1 MTQFWFAASTEEF
14 PPSQMLEQAKAADQA
29 GFDAIGASDHFV
41 SWFPGGQGASAWAY
55 LPAAGQV
62 VADKPLFTS
71 VTPILHHYHPAVVA
85 QFFMNLEELYPGRA
99 VLGVGSAEAI
109 SEVPLGLDW
118 PAPKEMLERFARGL
132 EAITRLWDG
141 ETVTMDGGWF
151 RLNEARLMTMAE
163 SRPRMIVSAFG
174 PDAAAIAGK
183 YGDGLWTLGDPESA
197 PAVIEAYKKSCAK
210 HDKPVGEIVLQAGFC
225 LGDDEAAIIKATKK
239 WKTTQFPE
247 YYLEDHH
254 DLDKMAADAEARMSD
269 QEFAHE
275 GFLVSADPQE
285 HIDRIRQMIEADD
298 AVTTICLQSIG
309 DLDPLTSIRRY
320 GEEVLPALR
329 DETSGGPKRFERE
342 SDTLR
347 ARQI

>member
-14 PPSQMLEQAKAADQA
+14 PPSQMLEQAKAADRA
-29 GFDAIGASDHFV
+29 GFDAVGSSDHFV

-85 QFFMNLEELYPGRA
+85 QYFMNLEELYPGRA
-99 VLGVGSAEAI
+99 VLGAGSAEAI

-118 PAPKEMLERFARGL
+118 PEPAEMLHRFAAGL
-132 EAITRLWDG
+132 EAITRLWNG

-151 RLNEARLMTMAE
+151 RLDEARLMTLAP
-163 SRPRMIVSAFG
+163 SRPRLVVSAFG

-183 YGDGLWTLGDPESA
+183 YGDGLWTLGDPEHA
-197 PAVIEAYKKSCAK
+197 PKVIEAYKKACAANGK
-210 HDKPVGEIVLQAGFC
+210 DVGEVVLQAGFC

-254 DLDKMAADAEARMSD
+254 DLDKMAAEAEARMSD
-269 QEFAHE
+269 AEFAHE

-285 HIDRIRQMIEADD
+285 HIDRIRQMIAIDG
-298 AVTTICLQSIG
+298 AVTTICLQGIG
-309 DLDPLTSIRRY
+309 DHDPLTSIRRY

-329 DETSGGPKRFERE
+329 GADGGSRFTRERQGQA
-342 SDTLR
+342 
-347 ARQI
+347 ARRR

>member
-14 PPSQMLEQAKAADQA
+14 TPSQMLEQAQAADRA
-29 GFDAIGASDHFV
+29 GFEAVGSSDHFHSGVPPAKGSAAWV
-41 SWFPGGQGASAWAY
+41 S

-85 QFFMNLEELYPGRA
+85 QYFMNLEQLYPGRA
-99 VLGVGSAEAI
+99 VLGVGSGEAL

-118 PAPKEMLERFARGL
+118 PEPAEMLERFERGL

-151 RLNEARLMTMAE
+151 ALREAELMTMARQ
-163 SRPRMIVSAFG
+163 RPRMIVSAFG
-174 PDAAAIAGK
+174 PDAAAIAGR

-197 PAVIEAYKKSCAK
+197 PEVIEAYKKACADNGK
-210 HDKPVGEIVLQAGFC
+210 DVGEVILQAGFC
-225 LGDDEAAIIKATKK
+225 LGDDQAANIKATKK

-247 YYLEDHH
+247 YYLEDDW
-254 DLDKMAADAEARMSD
+254 DLEKMAASAEERMSD
-269 QEFAHE
+269 EEFAHE

-285 HIDRIRQMIEADD
+285 HIRRIQEMIDLDD
-298 AVTTICLQSIG
+298 AVSVICLQSIG
-309 DLDPLTSIRRY
+309 DLDPLGSIRRY
-320 GEEVLPALR
+320 GEEILPALR
-329 DETSGGPKRFERE
+329 GDGDAGGRRFHRDAEPTRR
-342 SDTLR
+342 S
-347 ARQI
+347 